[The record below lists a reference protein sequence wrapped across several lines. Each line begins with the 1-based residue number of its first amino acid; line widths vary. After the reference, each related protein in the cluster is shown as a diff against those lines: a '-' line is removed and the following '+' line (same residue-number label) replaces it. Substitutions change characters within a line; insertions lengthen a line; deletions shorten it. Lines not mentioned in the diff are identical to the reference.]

1 MKRLNKLAS
10 VFCVAAMALT
20 AMTGCEGSDMF
31 SVNSPDW
38 LSEKIDSIEKANQST
53 EEVLVGMNE
62 DVYTVGNTD
71 FSSGFWTSF
80 SKYYV
85 VQDNQ
90 KWNAVFNLNINPSAT
105 NTYNNFVLIITNDV
119 DRGGTGYT
127 EYGAIR
133 FDNQPSGNSEWGD
146 HIDRKYVQSNLT
158 FETDK
163 DKGVEKLGGKVTLTV
178 DRSRVDTFMV
188 KITNGTVTKTYIQ
201 PSKIANLNADESN
214 TNIRCFLVPDGSF
227 IDFQQSNIEPI
238 GGYTSAQDK
247 APVSMVLN
255 NVPAE
260 VDENTPLEKAMEN
273 VSATVTFEEGITK
286 VIPAKELYFSAIND
300 MNVSG
305 TKNLIVIYNK
315 TFKGENASTPIVAQ
329 KTFEVVPAI
338 KALHIV
344 SAPTRLTYKYYEA
357 AGITNPASAVFPV
370 DTKGLT
376 VQATYLNGVTRDITL
391 DKLVISAVPMKAGKQ
406 AVTVIA
412 KNGVKTTF
420 DVTVEKH
427 AATFVTPS
435 PAILGAEDCTTGWWG
450 AHLDADVKVPAGE
463 TRAFSFTNLGGA
475 ANWNNYV
482 VVLRNAALAEYVVV
496 RSDNFGWTGDNSG
509 PYGWKNCTAGSTGAA
524 DWATWLAGMNGA
536 KVVVYVTNNNNG
548 TADVLAITTGT
559 DGKVNTQYYY
569 GIDGVDANDLFV
581 DFTVDSSCL
590 KFDTA
595 ASARK
600 HYTRAHR
607 R

>member
-1 MKRLNKLAS
+1 MKHLNKLAS
-10 VFCVAAMALT
+10 VFCMAAMGLT
-20 AMTGCEGSDMF
+20 ALTGCEGSDMY

-38 LSEKIDSIEKANQST
+38 LSEKIDSIEKSKVST

-71 FSSGFWTSF
+71 FSSGFWSSF

-105 NTYNNFVLIITNDV
+105 NTYKNFALIITNDV

-146 HIDRKYVQSNLT
+146 HIDRSCVQSNLT
-158 FETDK
+158 FETDT
-163 DKGVEKLGGKVTLTV
+163 DKGVDKLGGKVTLTV

-214 TNIRCFLVPDGSF
+214 TNIRCFLVPEGSF

-260 VDENTPLEKAMEN
+260 VDKGTTLEEAMQN
-273 VSATVTFEEGITK
+273 VSATVTFEEGVTK
-286 VIPAKELYFSAIND
+286 VIPASELLFSAIND
-300 MNVSG
+300 MDEVG
-305 TKNLIVIYNK
+305 EKTLIAIYNK
-315 TFKGENASTPIVAQ
+315 TFKGENAATPIVANAKFNVVAGI
-329 KTFEVVPAI
+329 KTITVTQ
-338 KALHIV
+338 
-344 SAPTRLTYKYYEA
+344 APTRTNYYYYNSAAVDGVNHTLAFDPTGMVVNATYVEGEPGVIDNSKLTFSRIPA
-357 AGITNPASAVFPV
+357 TAGKHEVTITTENGRTATVEVNVAESAV
-370 DTKGLT
+370 K
-376 VQATYLNGVTRDITL
+376 
-391 DKLVISAVPMKAGKQ
+391 
-406 AVTVIA
+406 AVTP
-412 KNGVKTTF
+412 
-420 DVTVEKH
+420 
-427 AATFVTPS
+427 TPVS
-435 PAILGAEDCTTGWWG
+435 LGAEDCSTAWWTEFTENM
-450 AHLDADVKVPAGE
+450 KIPAGE
-463 TRAFSFTNLGGA
+463 TFEFNFTNYSSGA
-475 ANWNNYV
+475 GNWNNYV
-482 VVLRNAALAEYVVV
+482 LILRKADLAEYAVV
-496 RSDNFGWTGDNSG
+496 RADN
-509 PYGWKNCTAGSTGAA
+509 YGWGNGYAACTPIGTQG
-524 DWATWLAGMNGA
+524 DWATWLATMNGA
-536 KVVVYVTNNNNG
+536 KVKMFVTNCNNG
-548 TADVLAITTGT
+548 TADVQAIVTGN
-559 DGKVNTQYYY
+559 DGSVTVQNYLGINT
-569 GIDGVDANDLFV
+569 IDPSDLNV
-581 DFTVDSSCL
+581 AFTVDSSHL
-590 KFDTA
+590 KFNA